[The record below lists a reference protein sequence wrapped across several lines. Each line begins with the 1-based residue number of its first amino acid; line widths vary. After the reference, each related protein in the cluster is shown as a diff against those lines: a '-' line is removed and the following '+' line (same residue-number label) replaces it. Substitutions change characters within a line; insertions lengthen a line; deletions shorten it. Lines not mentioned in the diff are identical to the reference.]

1 METMKF
7 DIFEDY
13 RRLREEDVIL
23 SLKGMISQ
31 NILAGLVEMIKDKFI
46 PGRGQQGIVKKMYAI
61 FIEMVQNIIH
71 HSADKIILG
80 KNKKNIG
87 MGIIFLREIKDHYE
101 ITTGNLMENTKITGI
116 KKLLDTVNGM
126 EKEEV
131 HRLYKQKLRAPKEGG
146 KTDPGI
152 ALVNIIRK
160 SGNSITYDINTI
172 DQNHSFLV
180 LSAKIAKEE
189 GGQ

>member
-1 METMKF
+1 MKF

-46 PGRGQQGIVKKMYAI
+46 PDRGQQGIVKKMYAI

-71 HSADKIILG
+71 HSADKIILE
-80 KNKKNIG
+80 KDKKNIG
-87 MGIIFLREIKDHYE
+87 MGIILLREIKDYYV

-131 HRLYKQKLRAPKEGG
+131 HRLYKQKLRAPKEEG

-189 GGQ
+189 EGQ

>member
-1 METMKF
+1 METIKF

-13 RRLREEDVIL
+13 RRMREEDVIL

-31 NILAGLVEMIKDKFI
+31 NILAGLVEMIKEKCI
-46 PGRGQQGIVKKMYAI
+46 PDCGQKRIVKKMYAI

-71 HSADKIILG
+71 HSADKITSE
-80 KNKKNIG
+80 KDKKNIG
-87 MGIIFLREIKDHYE
+87 MGIIFLREINDHYV
-101 ITTGNLMENTKITGI
+101 ITTGNLTDNTKVTGI
-116 KKLLDTVNGM
+116 RTLLDTVNDM

-131 HRLYKQKLRAPKEGG
+131 RRLYKQKLRAPKEEG
-146 KTDPGI
+146 KIEPGV

-160 SGNSITYDINTI
+160 SGNSIIYDINSI
-172 DQNHSFLV
+172 DQYHSFLT